1 MSEMEP
7 IRDPEVTE
15 RFKWALDLSET
26 GILIM
31 RQNFR
36 RRYPQASEAEISDR
50 LAAWIEKR
58 PFAETTPSEYS

>member
-1 MSEMEP
+1 MNKMEP

-15 RFKWALDLSET
+15 RFRWALDLSET

-31 RQNFR
+31 KQNLR
-36 RRYPQASEAEISDR
+36 RRYPQASEREISDR

-58 PFAETTPSEYS
+58 PFVEPTPSKHS